1 MADKSS
7 GSDMREALDA
17 FLSQVAAERPPRPVT
32 PLAADSPKAT
42 PPAADL
48 SPAAPTDPTPT
59 ATSTGHAAP
68 PGKEELLAAY
78 DRLVEHE
85 ATKPLGHAGPA
96 QAPWKRLLFP
106 AVGVLSAVATVYLWI
121 AKPEWLYP
129 TFEPSPP
136 PETATEAQLQ
146 LVAASILV
154 EQYHQETGHFPTSFA
169 DLGLEAP
176 SLSITPDAGGYRII
190 GGTSSQPMF
199 LRGAPGQ
206 PSTLENFPR

>member
-7 GSDMREALDA
+7 GDMREALDA
-17 FLSQVAAERPPRPVT
+17 FLTQAAAERPARPAT
-32 PLAADSPKAT
+32 PLVADSPITT
-42 PPAADL
+42 PPPAGL
-48 SPAAPTDPTPT
+48 SPAAPASAAPT
-59 ATSTGHAAP
+59 GNAAP

-85 ATKPLGHAGPA
+85 ATKPRTPAVAA
-96 QAPWKRLLFP
+96 QAPWKRFLVP
-106 AVGVLSAVATVYLWI
+106 TAGAVSAIATAYLWI

-136 PETATEAQLQ
+136 PATATEARLQ

-154 EQYHQETGHFPTSFA
+154 EQYQLETGHLPTSFA
-169 DLGLEAP
+169 DLGLDAP
-176 SLSITPDAGGYRII
+176 GLSITADAGGYRII
-190 GGTSSQPMF
+190 GGTPNQPMF